1 MGPATAAAAAALA
14 ALGGADPAA
23 DELARLRQQQ
33 IDLAAQRRATA
44 KALAREERKRKRA
57 LDLARGL
64 SDEDLIGIIAS
75 RASAKAKA
83 KAKAEAKGKA
93 KAKAKAKA
101 ALAPALPAAGEAGAA
116 NEEEAAEEEA
126 PLVAP

>member
-83 KAKAEAKGKA
+83 KAKGKA